1 MIFFR
6 VTQNINVKT
15 TDGTLVNYLKFKSPL
30 SLENETIYITTYND
44 FNDIS
49 EIFSKVNK
57 NIYFAKVF
65 DEPKVR
71 AIENF
76 PVELGVPNVNEYKK
90 RVNLKE
96 LYLSNTK
103 KIDLNQQL
111 KSSDK
116 DVVTFAIIG
125 GLGKSISDIV
135 SACTALRILHKK
147 LKAVYKNI
155 KFDIYIN
162 ASSNSY
168 YTRDKEIYQT
178 QKYIDNVFPLSL
190 NSKKLC
196 EYDYFFDNSI
206 EIDKFLEIPLNIVDK
221 WLFKFGIDYKKI
233 DDKEKYNKVDISNY
247 KPSSS
252 LLKTINELK
261 NRGKLLLFHPYS
273 ANVQKSIPQA
283 IAIELLKNLLEKN
296 EGYVIVSTLQID
308 SRIKD
313 GNYIDLSKESKQIND
328 FIYIVSQMDKI
339 LTTDTST
346 YHISDVFMIPT
357 VVIFTHTDFERKI
370 KYFNYVKPL
379 YIKDK
384 SKNLS
389 KFIYE
394 NEELIINKLE
404 SWKKL
409 KIKQIIK
416 LLDNF

>member
-15 TDGTLVNYLKFKSPL
+15 TDGTLVSYHRFKSP
-30 SLENETIYITTYND
+30 SNLENETIYITTYSD

-57 NIYFAKVF
+57 KVYFTKVF
-65 DEPKVR
+65 DEPRVR

-76 PVELGVPNVNEYKK
+76 PIELGIPNIDEYKK
-90 RVNLKE
+90 RENLKE
-96 LYLSNTK
+96 LDFLDIK
-103 KIDLNQQL
+103 EVDLYKQL
-111 KSSDK
+111 KNIEK
-116 DVVTFAIIG
+116 EVVSFAIIG
-125 GLGKSISDIV
+125 GVGSNISDII
-135 SACTALRILHKK
+135 SSCTALRILHKK
-147 LKAVYKNI
+147 LKEIYTNI

-162 ASSNSY
+162 ASNNSFF
-168 YTRDKEIYQT
+168 TRDKQIYET

-206 EIDKFLEIPLNIVDK
+206 EIEKFLDLPLNVVDK

-233 DDKEKYNKVDISNY
+233 SDNEKHNEIDISDY
-247 KPSSS
+247 KPSVN
-252 LLKTINELK
+252 LVKTINELK
-261 NRGKLLLFHPYS
+261 MKGKLLLFHPYS
-273 ANVQKSIPQA
+273 ANEKKSIPQA
-283 IAIELLKNLLEKN
+283 VAIELLKGLLERN
-296 EGYVIVSTLQID
+296 EEYIIISTLQVD

-313 GNYIDLSKESKQIND
+313 SNYLDLSKESKKLND
-328 FIYIVSQMDKI
+328 FIYIISQMDKVF
-339 LTTDTST
+339 TTDTST

-357 VVIFTHTDFERKI
+357 VVVFTQADFERKI
-370 KYFNYVKPL
+370 KYYKYTKAI
-379 YIKDK
+379 YIKDE

-394 NEELIINKLE
+394 NEELTIYKYE
-404 SWKKL
+404 SWKNL

-416 LLDNF
+416 LLDKF